1 MRLIKAI
8 LLLGLVV
15 ALAWGSDEER
25 KLEAAF
31 LGRFASYIDWEAKS
45 KEYFIITLI
54 DENPFGSILNNL
66 YIDKRIKGKPVLVR
80 LVRKVEEI
88 GLTDL
93 LFITLNTQKDRLEAI
108 RYAQEHS
115 ILSISESRGF
125 AGSGG
130 IIQLNFVDQKI
141 RITIN
146 HDAATRSGIKIASPL
161 LSVAT
166 VLQRGKP

>member
-1 MRLIKAI
+1 MRVIHS
-8 LLLGLVV
+8 LLLVCLVFGF
-15 ALAWGSDEER
+15 AWGSDEER

-45 KEYFIITLI
+45 KEFFIITLI
-54 DENPFGSILNNL
+54 DENPFGTILDKL
-66 YIDKRIKGKPVLVR
+66 YADKRIKGKPVLVR
-80 LVRKVEEI
+80 LVRRVEEI
-88 GLTDL
+88 GVTDL

-108 RYAQEHS
+108 KYAQDHS

-125 AGSGG
+125 ATSGG

-166 VLQRGKP
+166 VLQGGK